1 MHGPFVRETP
11 VKVCKDKTW
20 QWNRRLEKK
29 IGTEAVQEQTIRTNY
44 VKNHIEKTIKNPL
57 CRLCE
62 KKR

>member
-1 MHGPFVRETP
+1 MHGPFVRKTP

-44 VKNHIEKTIKNPL
+44 VKNHIEKTIEKPL